1 MRLVFGLIYALIS
14 VVLALD
20 FYLDVSYTNV
30 VVLFS
35 MYLIVKGIVSSLVKG
50 SVFSAIDSVSGFYF
64 LFLEMSIFPVNFV
77 TVIFLIYLAQK
88 GATNILRGIY

>member
-1 MRLVFGLIYALIS
+1 MRIVFGLIYALIA
-14 VVLALD
+14 VVFALD
-20 FYLDVSYTNV
+20 FYLGVSYANA

-35 MYLIVKGIVSSLVKG
+35 TYLIVKGVASSLIKG
-50 SVFSAIDSVSGFYF
+50 SVFSALDSVAGFYF
-64 LFLEMSIFPVNFV
+64 IFLEISVFPVNFV